1 MKPAVPRARHRFSRL
16 LERDPMRTVRVG
28 LIGLGTVGS
37 GVIEIL
43 RRHGDDFRSRAGVD
57 IELARFADRS
67 EARFTELGLPAE
79 ACTTDAFALIDD
91 PSLDVVIEL
100 IGGTGVARDV
110 VLTALGSG
118 KSVVTAN
125 KALLASHGE
134 EVMQAAENNGVDI
147 RFEASVGGGIPIIEP
162 LKHSL
167 TSNEIVK
174 VMGIVNGTT
183 NYMLTRMADDGL
195 DYDSALAEAQERG
208 FAEADPTA
216 DVDGLDAAAKI
227 AILASIA
234 FNSRVVMSQVPAE
247 GIRTLAPVD
256 IDYAHKMDSTIKLL
270 AIARR
275 AGGSVDI
282 RVHPTMIPNAH
293 PLASVNGVYNAIYV
307 VGDAVGETMFFGEGA
322 GSLPAASAVVGDLIE
337 VARRL
342 QIGCPPLVGCTCSEH
357 LAVRDIADLE
367 TRYYIRM
374 IVADKPGVL
383 AATAKVFGEQGVSL
397 ASVMQREAEGATAEL
412 VYVTHTAR
420 EAAVRNALAEIESY
434 DTVERIAAV
443 IRVEDL

>member
-1 MKPAVPRARHRFSRL
+1 
-16 LERDPMRTVRVG
+16 MRTVRVG

-37 GVIEIL
+37 GVVEIL
-43 RRHGDDFRSRAGVD
+43 RRHREDFQRRAGVD
-57 IELARFADRS
+57 IELARFADRQ
-67 EARFTELGLPAE
+67 EERFAALELPAE
-79 ACTTDAFALIDD
+79 ACSTDAQALIDD
-91 PSLDVVIEL
+91 PSVDVIIEL

-110 VLTALGSG
+110 VLASLKAG

-125 KALLASHGE
+125 KALLATHGE
-134 EVMQAAENNGVDI
+134 EVMQVAEEHGVDI

-167 TSNEIVK
+167 TSNEILK

-183 NYMLTRMADDGL
+183 NYMLHRMAEDGL
-195 DYDSALAEAQERG
+195 DYDSALKEAQARG

-234 FNSRVVMSQVPAE
+234 FNSRVVMGQVPTE
-247 GIRTLAPVD
+247 GIRGLAPAD
-256 IDYAHKMDSTIKLL
+256 IEYAQEMGHTIKLL
-270 AIARR
+270 AIAQRDK
-275 AGGSVDI
+275 GSVDI
-282 RVHPTMIPNAH
+282 RVHPTMIPNSH

-337 VARRL
+337 TARRI
-342 QIGCPPLVGCTCSEH
+342 QSGCAPVVGCTCTEH
-357 LAVRDIADLE
+357 LAVRDIADLHSS
-367 TRYYIRM
+367 YYMRLL
-374 IVADKPGVL
+374 VADRPGVL
-383 AATAKVFGEQGVSL
+383 ASTAKVFGDHGVSL
-397 ASVMQREAEGATAEL
+397 ASVLQRAAQGETAEL
-412 VYVTHTAR
+412 VYVTHTAK
-420 EAAVRNALAEIESY
+420 ESAVRSALLELDSH
-434 DTVERIAAV
+434 DSVLSVSAV

>member
-1 MKPAVPRARHRFSRL
+1 
-16 LERDPMRTVRVG
+16 MRTIRVG

-37 GVIEIL
+37 GVIDIL
-43 RRHGDDFRSRAGVD
+43 RRHRADFMSRAGVD
-57 IELARFADRS
+57 IEIVRFADRNDQ
-67 EARFTELGLPAE
+67 RFAELGLEPAN
-79 ACTTDAFALIDD
+79 CTTDAFALIDD

-125 KALLASHGE
+125 KALMATSGE
-134 EVMQAAENNGVDI
+134 EVMEAAEAKGVDV

-167 TSNEIVK
+167 TSNEITA

-195 DYDSALAEAQERG
+195 DYGTALAEAQAKG

-216 DVDGLDAAAKI
+216 DVDGHDAAAKI

-247 GIRTLAPVD
+247 GIRTLSPAD
-256 IDYAHKMDSTIKLL
+256 IAYATEMGHTIKLL
-270 AIARR
+270 SIARR
-275 AGGSVDI
+275 TDTGIDI
-282 RVHPTMIPNAH
+282 RVHPTMIPNSH
-293 PLASVNGVYNAIYV
+293 PLASVSGVYNAIYV
-307 VGDAVGETMFFGEGA
+307 VGDSVGETMFFGEGA

-342 QIGCPPLVGCTCSEH
+342 QSGCAPTVGCTCTEK
-357 LAVRDIADLE
+357 LPVRDIADLE
-367 TRYYIRM
+367 TGYYIRLE
-374 IVADKPGVL
+374 VADKPGVL
-383 AATAKVFGEQGVSL
+383 AAVASVFGEHEVSI
-397 ASVMQREAEGATAEL
+397 ASVIQKRADAGVAEI
-412 VYVTHTAR
+412 VYVTHAAR
-420 EAAVRNALAEIESY
+420 ESAVRAALDEIGVL
-434 DTVERIAAV
+434 DTVDHIASI
-443 IRVEDL
+443 IRVEAL